1 MNPIVNW
8 LSTSPEIF
16 ISVIGWFATYLF
28 IIRAQDKQHKNE
40 INHEVY
46 KDLVKELDK
55 YASQLSNFSSKVQA
69 YKFTKS
75 FKHLGTEKQAF
86 KSWLEETINLGLNL
100 KFYLFLR
107 KWESYEIFVQN
118 MSDTMLILKKE
129 NDKVT
134 ENFQN
139 IFLLNDSEK
148 AWETNPEKFESIL
161 DELYELSANV
171 SCYIMDFK
179 KILQNNFYKHYG
191 IKSVKNRITEDK
203 KYLVLTDKGLK

>member
-1 MNPIVNW
+1 MNPIVDW

-28 IIRAQDKQHKNE
+28 VIRAQDKQHKNE

-86 KSWLEETINLGLNL
+86 KSWLEETIDLGVNL

-107 KWESYEIFVQN
+107 KWESYEIFVQKI
-118 MSDTMLILKKE
+118 SDTMLIMKKE

-139 IFLLNDSEK
+139 IFLLDDPEK

-191 IKSVKNRITEDK
+191 IRSVKARVPEDK
-203 KYLVLTDKGLK
+203 KYLVLTEKGLK